1 MSVTL
6 YRTHMRQDKAAGI
19 ALIAGPLAGLVTMAF
34 HPTGRALLEDF
45 SRVAFINRT
54 VHALAIAGTI
64 ITTYGLRRLTRQFA
78 RDTFPD
84 AAFVSYAFGAVAV
97 MFAAIASGFIGTD
110 LAAQVLA
117 GGPEARAL
125 YEPARDFGWALNQ
138 ATTRVFV
145 VTASVAIGLWSLAMW
160 REDGWGRALAGTGLV
175 IGVAAV
181 VATIAG
187 MPMDIHGFGAVVLG
201 HGTWLVWTGARMVR

>member
-1 MSVTL
+1 MPVVS
-6 YRTHMRQDKAAGI
+6 YRTDMKQDRAAGV

-34 HPTGRALLEDF
+34 HPTGHALLADF
-45 SRVAFINRT
+45 SRVALMNRS

-64 ITTYGLRRLTRQFA
+64 ITTYGLLRLTRQFA
-78 RDTFPD
+78 RDTLAD

-117 GGPEARAL
+117 GGPEAREL

-145 VTASVAIGLWSLAMW
+145 VTASIGIGLWSLAMW
-160 REDGWGRALAGTGLV
+160 HEEGWGRALAGTGLV
-175 IGVAAV
+175 IGIVAV
-181 VATIAG
+181 IATIAG
-187 MPMDIHGFGAVVLG
+187 MPMNIHGFGAIVLG
-201 HGTWLVWTGARMVR
+201 HGTWLVWTGSRIVR